1 MAPTEGRVARPER
14 RWDCLRGTWHSTQH
28 HNVTVDTVHKTTDRQ
43 YQPTDDDWSTTATHT
58 HSCPASRH
66 LQTAPAAP
74 TIDHSLSLSM
84 YQYTGSVSLYHPRMY
99 LLDTVLAS
107 PRMWINIIWPPLAAN
122 KDGQPPGS
130 TRLVQLTTMATL
142 PEVKGLRQLFKVLTQ
157 YRHVTDGRTDTDRRQ
172 QNRAVHTWM
181 NADTR

>member
-14 RWDCLRGTWHSTQH
+14 RYVTLDTASQRHSGHCPQ
-28 HNVTVDTVHKTTDRQ
+28 DDRQTDRQ
-43 YQPTDDDWSTTATHT
+43 YQPTDDDRSTTATHT

-74 TIDHSLSLSM
+74 TIDHTLSISM

-172 QNRAVHTWM
+172 QYRAVHTWM
-181 NADTR
+181 